1 MAPLSPKLPHAPSIT
16 GALSLPGPT
25 CGVGWILATLPVDV
39 GLVLA
44 VRWSSP
50 KRAHG
55 AASAAGAVEGEG
67 GGVERGRE
75 GGHSILFAF
84 YCKVQKAALVGR
96 GAGQDLLQF
105 WSTSG
110 HAFAGLPAA
119 GWSSLAMSARPG
131 RPLNF
136 GWIVIELP
144 CDLTIG
150 LAPPAS
156 STARQGRPLI
166 VGSIGADASLDSGP
180 RTDSHWHCM
189 FGQIDLLLLFA
200 CG

>member
-1 MAPLSPKLPHAPSIT
+1 MPAYVFLVADVQNVFSRHSGSYLPAQRQVATPLESRLRE
-16 GALSLPGPT
+16 
-25 CGVGWILATLPVDV
+25 GVGE
-39 GLVLA
+39 
-44 VRWSSP
+44 S
-50 KRAHG
+50 
-55 AASAAGAVEGEG
+55 
-67 GGVERGRE
+67 
-75 GGHSILFAF
+75 HSILFAF
-84 YCKVQKAALVGR
+84 YCKVQKAALVAR

-136 GWIVIELP
+136 GWIVTELP

-156 STARQGRPLI
+156 STARPGRPLI

-180 RTDSHWHCM
+180 RTDSPWHCM
-189 FGQIDLLLLFA
+189 FGQIDLLLVFCLWLNFPVL
-200 CG
+200 

>member
-39 GLVLA
+39 GLVLVA
-44 VRWSSP
+44 PWPSLRRP
-50 KRAHG
+50 PRRCKRRKGG
-55 AASAAGAVEGEG
+55 AG
-67 GGVERGRE
+67 GF
-75 GGHSILFAF
+75 ILFAF

-136 GWIVIELP
+136 GWIVTELP

-156 STARQGRPLI
+156 STARPGRPLI

-180 RTDSHWHCM
+180 RTDSPWHCM
-189 FGQIDLLLLFA
+189 FGQIDLLLLF
-200 CG
+200 CLWLNFPVL